1 MKRLLV
7 LTPMFLLF
15 FFSVSSMASDA
26 DVSGDWEITV
36 STRRGEMTWDVQFEP
51 DGNNLIV
58 TMTGPRG
65 GEVSGEGTITGN
77 KIEWTTT
84 RETPRGEMTM
94 TWSGEVEGNTM
105 SGEVEFGSFGASS
118 WTGAKKTA

>member
-1 MKRLLV
+1 
-7 LTPMFLLF
+7 
-15 FFSVSSMASDA
+15 
-26 DVSGDWEITV
+26 
-36 STRRGEMTWDVQFEP
+36 MTWDVQFEP

-105 SGEVEFGSFGASS
+105 SGEVEFGSFGARS
-118 WTGAKKTA
+118 WEGTKKTS